1 MKKLALLITLA
12 LFALTVPASAAETSQ
27 AAPAAPAAQVM
38 TPEHQVDAPLP
49 LLERIVKPL
58 TPFCSAVHGTCS
70 PTGSTTPCTD
80 ACGDHLSCTCQ
91 SSHTW
96 FCQQEC

>member
-1 MKKLALLITLA
+1 MKKLALLIA
-12 LFALTVPASAAETSQ
+12 LVFFALTALTVPASAAETSQ
-27 AAPAAPAAQVM
+27 TAPTAQMM
-38 TPEHQVDAPLP
+38 TPAHQIDGPLP
-49 LLERIVKPL
+49 LLERIIKPV
-58 TPFCSAVHGTCS
+58 PFCSAVHGTCS

-80 ACGDHLSCTCQ
+80 ACGDHLSCTCT

>member
-1 MKKLALLITLA
+1 MKKLALLIAVA
-12 LFALTVPASAAETSQ
+12 LFSLTALTVPASAADTSQ
-27 AAPAAPAAQVM
+27 TAPAM
-38 TPEHQVDAPLP
+38 TPAQQIGTPS
-49 LLERIVKPL
+49 LLERIIKPV
-58 TPFCSAVHGTCS
+58 PFCSAVHGTCS

-80 ACGDHLSCTCQ
+80 ACGDHLSCTCT

>member
-1 MKKLALLITLA
+1 MKKLALLIALA

-27 AAPAAPAAQVM
+27 TAPAM
-38 TPEHQVDAPLP
+38 TPAQQIGTPS
-49 LLERIVKPL
+49 LLERIIKPI
-58 TPFCSAVHGTCS
+58 PRCSAVTGTCS
-70 PTGSTTPCTD
+70 PTGSTMACTD
-80 ACGDHLSCTCQ
+80 ACGDHLSCTCT